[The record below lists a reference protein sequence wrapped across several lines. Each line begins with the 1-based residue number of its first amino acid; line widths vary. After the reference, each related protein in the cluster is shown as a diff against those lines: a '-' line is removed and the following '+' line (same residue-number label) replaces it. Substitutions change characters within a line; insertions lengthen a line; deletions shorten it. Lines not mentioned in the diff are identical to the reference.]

1 MCGFQVISAM
11 RFDQQTTD
19 DVGNIENVIL
29 SQVLSILNGTFKIL
43 EVDILHDIYIYIDL
57 YEEKDKW

>member
-11 RFDQQTTD
+11 RLDQQTTD